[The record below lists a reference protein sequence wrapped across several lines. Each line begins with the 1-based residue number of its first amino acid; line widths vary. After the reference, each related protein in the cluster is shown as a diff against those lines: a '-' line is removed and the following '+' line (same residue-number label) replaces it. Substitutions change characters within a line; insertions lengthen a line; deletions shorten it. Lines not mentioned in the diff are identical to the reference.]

1 MIYGYQN
8 GKFLVIDPNSR
19 YRSQKEWDYATLKN
33 QIKALWC
40 FYTT

>member
-8 GKFLVIDPNSR
+8 GKFLVIDQLPV
-19 YRSQKEWDYATLKN
+19 RSQKEWDYATLKN